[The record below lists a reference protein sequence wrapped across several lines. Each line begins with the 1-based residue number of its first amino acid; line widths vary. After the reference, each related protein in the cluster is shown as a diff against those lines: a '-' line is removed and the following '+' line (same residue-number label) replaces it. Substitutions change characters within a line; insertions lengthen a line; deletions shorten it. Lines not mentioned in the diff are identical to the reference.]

1 MENNKSSKGGSK
13 TSNFDLSNSEEI
25 INLSF
30 SSNDANVNEES
41 ISAGEISKIDSTE
54 MVEELNPSNTIE
66 EDDTS
71 ANCDE
76 SFLNINI
83 NQKNDYQ
90 INDSSSLAENN
101 NSQEINSGNNPE
113 LINQDTQQSKPKKRN
128 KKPISQKTDKEK
140 SDDADVLLTNEETRK
155 AVIIDI
161 EEKLLREKDRL
172 QKEMD
177 EKFESITLKENE
189 KLIKLEKIIPIVYK
203 TNVLN
208 ASIED
213 IENVLKKLAD
223 RVNGV
228 KKLRN
233 KTQTEDGGKK

>member
-66 EDDTS
+66 MDDTS
-71 ANCDE
+71 ANRDE

-113 LINQDTQQSKPKKRN
+113 LINQDTQQSKQKRN

-140 SDDADVLLTNEETRK
+140 SDNVDVLLTNEETRK
-155 AVIIDI
+155 AVKVDI
-161 EEKLLREKDRL
+161 EEKLHREKDRL

-177 EKFESITLKENE
+177 EKLESITLKENE